1 MKQDPVH
8 AYKQQQRKEVRLPQ
22 YLSIITA
29 YENFK
34 HYEFEP
40 GIFKQDKLD
49 FTDMIKKFITDGI
62 VPHLDVLMVDEAQD
76 LTPLQWDLISKLAV
90 ETKIVY
96 LAGDDDQAIYEWNGA
111 DVDFF
116 IHFPGKNK
124 ILKQSRRIPKAIHSF
139 SNLLMAPAK
148 GYRVEKEFMPKKEEG
163 TVNTYPDIKKIK
175 FNNDQSYM
183 VLTRIRDVKSEVE
196 KDLKDMGLY
205 FQDVQGVRSFK
216 IEQWQAIKSWNKV
229 ISGGSI
235 TREEACIMY
244 HYLQNIDH
252 GFRSADSSKWSFAH
266 ENQPFNYDEL
276 QLRCGLREDKDTWIK
291 SFKIRFSNKEK
302 EYFIK
307 ALNNKFDLDQKSNII
322 VDTMHAVKGG
332 EADNVVLLSKA
343 NWPSHYERKN
353 ILDKVKECRV
363 WYVGATRAKQ
373 NLHLVNTHHKYHFPL
388 GSIYNIFR
396 RNYDTQRLV

>member
-1 MKQDPVH
+1 
-8 AYKQQQRKEVRLPQ
+8 
-22 YLSIITA
+22 
-29 YENFK
+29 
-34 HYEFEP
+34 
-40 GIFKQDKLD
+40 
-49 FTDMIKKFITDGI
+49 
-62 VPHLDVLMVDEAQD
+62 
-76 LTPLQWDLISKLAV
+76 
-90 ETKIVY
+90 
-96 LAGDDDQAIYEWNGA
+96 
-111 DVDFF
+111 
-116 IHFPGKNK
+116 
-124 ILKQSRRIPKAIHSF
+124 
-139 SNLLMAPAK
+139 
-148 GYRVEKEFMPKKEEG
+148 MPKKEEG

-205 FQDVQGVRSFK
+205 FQDVQGLRSFK